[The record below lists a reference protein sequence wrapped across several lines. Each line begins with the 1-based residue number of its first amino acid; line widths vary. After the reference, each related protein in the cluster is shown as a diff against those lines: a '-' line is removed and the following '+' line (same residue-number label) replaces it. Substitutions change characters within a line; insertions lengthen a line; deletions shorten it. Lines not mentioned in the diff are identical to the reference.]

1 MEVFATVA
9 YRLCIALAVLSIVI
23 SLAVFAVGGSTGEKD
38 PLFLGFVFAFAF
50 YFIGLGGLRVLTGKW
65 PSKKPEIVSRSRQ
78 VVSLIPGVM
87 IVAPVILLY
96 WGEIVQRQLGYRY
109 LVFFTLAA
117 VCIAGIIWLYD
128 EIREIRGN
136 WP

>member
-1 MEVFATVA
+1 MEVLATVA

-23 SLAVFAVGGSTGEKD
+23 SLAIFALRGSTGEKEL
-38 PLFLGFVFAFAF
+38 LFLGYLFAFGF

-65 PSKKPEIVSRSRQ
+65 PSKKPEVVSRSREA
-78 VVSLIPGVM
+78 VSWMVPGVF
-87 IVAPVILLY
+87 VAPVILLY
-96 WGEIVQRQLGYRY
+96 WGEIVGRQLGYRY

-117 VCIAGIIWLYD
+117 VCIAGTIWLYA